1 MAATDDAADGGD
13 SGEEEEEEAAL
24 VAPNNWRS
32 GGGAANQRARRIT
45 QPMAVDSADTAGVID
60 AAEVA
65 MHGMAVESFSCAPPF
80 FRYGKS

>member
-1 MAATDDAADGGD
+1 LAATDDAADGGD
-13 SGEEEEEEAAL
+13 SGDEEQAAL

-32 GGGAANQRARRIT
+32 RGGAANQRRVT

-65 MHGMAVESFSCAPPF
+65 IHGMVVESFSCAPPF
-80 FRYGKS
+80 FRYGES